1 MGDTSVVRIGGQ
13 ALADGVL
20 MRTSRAWA
28 VARDDGSVQVGAL
41 PAPRAGRVP
50 VVRFVAGLTTGL
62 RLAVGR
68 GILGRGAGGTVSPS
82 SRRRNLR
89 FLWVLLGVEALGL
102 AFSFAVGGRSLP
114 AWGVLAVTLGPWVAA
129 FTLLRLAAPAS
140 LWRYHGAEHKAV
152 AAHEAHVDTADVG
165 AVLGCPRVHD
175 RCGTNLVFLAM
186 LGGLA
191 LTGLPSVLQVP
202 SFLLLLASTAEVVS
216 LAAGRPRARTSR
228 AVLAGG
234 RAIQRWVTTAEPTP
248 DEQAVGCRAL
258 AACLAHHELLTRG
271 VPASSVSA
279 PRSLAAA

>member
-1 MGDTSVVRIGGQ
+1 MGDVPVVRIGGQ

-28 VARDDGSVQVGAL
+28 VARDDGSVTVGAL
-41 PAPRAGRVP
+41 PPPAAESVP
-50 VVRFVAGLTTGL
+50 VVRFIAGLASGL

-68 GILGRGAGGTVSPS
+68 GILGRGASVSAS

-89 FLWVLLGVEALGL
+89 FLWALGGVEVVGL
-102 AFSFAVGGRSLP
+102 AFSVTVSGRSLP
-114 AWGVLAVTLGPWVAA
+114 AWGALAVTVTPWAAA
-129 FTLLRLAAPAS
+129 FFVLRLVAPTS

-152 AAHEAHVDTADVG
+152 AAHEARIDATDVG
-165 AVLGCPRVHD
+165 AVLACPRVHD

-202 SFLLLLASTAEVVS
+202 TFLLLLASTAEAVS
-216 LAAGRPRARTSR
+216 LAAGRPRARVSR
-228 AVLAGG
+228 LVLAGG
-234 RAIQRWVTTAEPTP
+234 RALQRWVTTSEPTP

-258 AACLAHHELLTRG
+258 AACLAHHRALTAGAPVSPRRS
-271 VPASSVSA
+271 AS
-279 PRSLAAA
+279 PRSLVA